1 MADGVIDSLSIEIG
15 ASSNNAVKNI
25 NALVNAMKALKDAAS
40 HIDNSAA
47 GKISALASAM
57 KELGDSK
64 KVNISSKLG
73 DNLSKLAGAMKAVK
87 SEDISKLRQ
96 VASAVKTFDGVKNV
110 NINSKLAQNIVDV
123 ASAVSLLEKS
133 HFEKITQLGNALK
146 ALSGGN
152 ISISKTLSER
162 LKEIAAAVDTIS
174 NDTLD
179 KIRQLTKALAR
190 LKGMGDVKIRISG
203 VGSASAGGNRGNNPL
218 PSGAQN
224 NGQQNSGGS
233 SGSGQTGV
241 KEQIQWTLSLKK
253 NISLIAAE
261 WSKVG
266 QAISSAI
273 PGPLK
278 LVLSVIGG
286 IAKGVWNVAKGIA
299 KWAFNTALSVVKRIA
314 SAVKSIAKGVVD
326 VGKNLV
332 KNWYDRSIF
341 KSLADEFER
350 IKKILSTFG
359 RIAFYRAVRSAIK
372 YVTDAL
378 QQGAE
383 NAYWYSKKFGEAT
396 KYISQAY
403 DQMSSSN
410 FKMSNQLGA
419 AWSTLIATIEPI
431 IIQIINLVT
440 RAAAAVTQFF
450 AVLGGKTVYMK
461 AIDYS
466 KDWADETEKGNKAAK
481 EWKNQ
486 LMGFDEINRLEAPSD
501 NGISGQTDK
510 YTDYENMFEEADV
523 SGFFKK
529 IRDMIDSNQWGELG
543 TMLGK
548 KFNQLLDSI
557 DFAGWGKKIGKGI
570 QNAIDLA
577 YNFLGENPF
586 GRIGN
591 KISAALNNLGDQV
604 NFEQFG
610 RLSRRISLALWNML
624 YGAVTTLDWKAW
636 AGRIS
641 DYIIGSLN
649 ELADW
654 LSKLDPSK
662 IAKAI
667 KDFFGNIKYSEIRDS
682 FLSVIKVSWEKAIE
696 LRNEIF
702 NDETKEKVK
711 TAIVNFFGGMT
722 WEDVSKKIKEK
733 LTSAWTFVTDRFD
746 EIWPPESR
754 ENFKK
759 AAIRTLNNLLQGA
772 ISSIDFEALKNV
784 LGFKLGSAVF
794 GEEWG
799 KEHYGYG
806 EYAGSELIQGMIYGV
821 GVEAPKYR
829 NTFEAYVSEP
839 TKESLDSLLA
849 AVQTNAEAMYGEI
862 DESFKDC
869 GASASGL
876 SYEFANLK
884 GDIETESNSIK
895 DSANSVASSFGSLV
909 GEGTSAFSSLAT
921 AAITAANPVIGSL
934 LSIRNAAVEAWS
946 WLRNVFVA
954 EQHLGGTTISGNYGG
969 SHYSGKF
976 ASGGFPEDG
985 FFYANHGELVGQF
998 SNGKTAVANNE
1009 QIVDGIRQGV
1019 FEAVS
1024 AALSMQDNSR
1034 DERPTEV
1041 RVYLDS
1047 REIKSGQRRLDR
1059 AMGVG

>member
-1 MADGVIDSLSIEIG
+1 MAETGTIDSLAIEIG
-15 ASSNNAVKNI
+15 ASSQNAAQEIDK
-25 NALVNAMKALKDAAS
+25 LAAS
-40 HIDNSAA
+40 LTRLKQAVGGRVPNMSKWSEELGKVADAYKQIDST
-47 GKISALASAM
+47 ALA
-57 KELGDSK
+57 KT
-64 KVNISSKLG
+64 
-73 DNLSKLAGAMKAVK
+73 
-87 SEDISKLRQ
+87 
-96 VASAVKTFDGVKNV
+96 ASAFA
-110 NINSKLAQNIVDV
+110 KL
-123 ASAVSLLEKS
+123 
-133 HFEKITQLGNALK
+133 NAIK
-146 ALSGGN
+146 
-152 ISISKTLSER
+152 
-162 LKEIAAAVDTIS
+162 
-174 NDTLD
+174 
-179 KIRQLTKALAR
+179 
-190 LKGMGDVKIRISG
+190 DVKIPKGLPDSLRAIATASSHINQDGADKLNRLTQALQRLTNVKTENIRALSLLRIPPIHENAG
-203 VGSASAGGNRGNNPL
+203 VGLTSIVNAVNGFTDESLERLRQFAEIMENLQNIDFTGLAKVLNAGGN
-218 PSGAQN
+218 
-224 NGQQNSGGS
+224 
-233 SGSGQTGV
+233 SGSGQIGV
-241 KEQIQWTLSLKK
+241 KEQIQWTLSLRK
-253 NISLIAAE
+253 NISLISAE

-266 QAISSAI
+266 QTIASTL
-273 PGPLK
+273 GPWA
-278 LVLSVIGG
+278 LVLSIVGG
-286 IAKGVWNVAKGIA
+286 IAKAVLDVAKGIA

-314 SAVKSIAKGVVD
+314 SAVKSIVKGVVD

-341 KSLADEFER
+341 KSLADGFER
-350 IKKILSTFG
+350 IKQILSTFG

-378 QQGAE
+378 QQGTE
-383 NAYWYSKKFGEAT
+383 NAYWYSKKFGDVT

-440 RAAAAVTQFF
+440 KAAEAVTQFF

-486 LMGFDEINRLEAPSD
+486 LLGFDEINRLEAPSD
-501 NGISGQTDK
+501 NSGSGNADK
-510 YTDYENMFEEADV
+510 YKDYENMFEEADV

-529 IRDMIDSNQWGELG
+529 IREMIDSNQWGELG

-557 DFAGWGKKIGKGI
+557 DFAGWGKKVGKGI

-586 GRIGN
+586 GKIGN
-591 KISAALNNLGDQV
+591 KIAVALNNLGDQI
-604 NFEQFG
+604 NFEQLG
-610 RLSRRISLALWNML
+610 RTARRIRLALWNML
-624 YGAVTTLDWKAW
+624 YGAVTTLNWKEW
-636 AGRIS
+636 AKRIS

-654 LSKLDPSK
+654 LSGLKPSE
-662 IAKAI
+662 IAKALSN
-667 KDFFGNIKYSEIRDS
+667 FFGNVKYTEIKDS
-682 FLSVIKVSWEKAIE
+682 LVSVVQNAWR
-696 LRNEIF
+696 LLV
-702 NDETKEKVK
+702 ETKDLFLQTETGKK
-711 TAIVNFFGGMT
+711 IITKLTEFFGGMT

-733 LTSAWTFVTDRFD
+733 LTAVWTFVTDRFD

-759 AAIRTLNNLLQGA
+759 AAIGTLNNLLQGA

-784 LGFKLGSAVF
+784 LGFKIGSAVF

-799 KEHYGYG
+799 KKHYGYG
-806 EYAGSELIQGMIYGV
+806 EYAGSELIQGMIYGT

-839 TKESLDSLLA
+839 TTESLDSLLA
-849 AVQTNAEAMYGEI
+849 AVQANSDAMYGEI

-869 GASASGL
+869 GQSASDL

-884 GDIETESNSIK
+884 GDIETESNSMK
-895 DSANSVASSFGSLV
+895 NSVNSVASSFGSLV

-934 LSIRNAAVEAWS
+934 LSIRNAAVETWS

-1019 FEAVS
+1019 FEAVL
-1024 AALSMQDNSR
+1024 AAFSMQDNSR

-1059 AMGVG
+1059 AMGVS

>member
-15 ASSNNAVKNI
+15 ASSNTAVNNI
-25 NALVNAMKALKDAAS
+25 NKLVSAMKALKDATS
-40 HIDNSAA
+40 KIDNGAA
-47 GKISALASAM
+47 GKLRDLASAL
-57 KELGDSK
+57 KELGDAK
-64 KVNISSKLG
+64 KINISSKIG
-73 DNLSKLAGAMKAVK
+73 ENIGALAGAMKAVK

-96 VASAVKTFDGVKNV
+96 VASAVKTFDG
-110 NINSKLAQNIVDV
+110 
-123 ASAVSLLEKS
+123 
-133 HFEKITQLGNALK
+133 
-146 ALSGGN
+146 GN
-152 ISISKTLSER
+152 ISISKTLADR
-162 LKEIAAAVDTIS
+162 LKEIAAAVDMIS

-179 KIRQLTKALAR
+179 KIRQLTKALVR

-203 VGSASAGGNRGNNPL
+203 VGSASAGGNNGNNPL
-218 PSGAQN
+218 PGGAQN
-224 NGQQNSGGS
+224 NGKQNVVDN
-233 SGSGQTGV
+233 SGSGQTDV
-241 KEQIQWTLSLKK
+241 KEQIQWTLSLRK

-261 WSKVG
+261 WSNVG
-266 QAISSAI
+266 QVISSAI
-273 PGPLK
+273 PGPLR
-278 LVLSVIGG
+278 LVLSIVGG
-286 IAKGVWNVAKGIA
+286 IAKAVLDVAKGIA

-314 SAVKSIAKGVVD
+314 SAVKSIAKSVVD

-350 IKKILSTFG
+350 IKQILSTFG

-378 QQGAE
+378 QQGTE
-383 NAYWYSKKFGEAT
+383 NAYWYSKKFGEVT

-501 NGISGQTDK
+501 TSGSGNADK
-510 YTDYENMFEEADV
+510 YKDYENMFEEADV

-529 IRDMIDSNQWGELG
+529 IREMIDSDQWGELG

-557 DFAGWGKKIGKGI
+557 DFAGWGKKVGKGI

-586 GRIGN
+586 GKIGE
-591 KISAALNNLGDQV
+591 KIATFLNNLGDHI
-604 NFEQFG
+604 NFEQLG
-610 RLSRRISLALWNML
+610 RTVRRIRLALWNML
-624 YGAVTTLDWKAW
+624 YGAVTTLNWKEW

-654 LSKLDPSK
+654 LSGLKPSE
-662 IAKAI
+662 IAKALS
-667 KDFFGNIKYSEIRDS
+667 DFFGNVKYTEIKDS
-682 FLSVIKVSWEKAIE
+682 LVSVVQNAWR
-696 LRNEIF
+696 LLV
-702 NDETKEKVK
+702 ETKDLFLQTETGKK
-711 TAIVNFFGGMT
+711 IITKLTEFFGGMT

-733 LTSAWTFVTDRFD
+733 LTAAWTFVTDRFD
-746 EIWPPESR
+746 EIWPHTNR

-759 AAIRTLNNLLQGA
+759 AAIGTLNNLLQGA
-772 ISSIDFEALKNV
+772 ISSIDFEALKNI
-784 LGFKLGSAVF
+784 LGFKIGSAVF

-799 KEHYGYG
+799 KKHYGYG
-806 EYAGSELIQGMIYGV
+806 EYAGSELIQGMIYGT

-839 TKESLDSLLA
+839 TEESLDSLLA
-849 AVQTNAEAMYGEI
+849 AVQANSDAMYGEI

-869 GASASGL
+869 GQSASDL

-895 DSANSVASSFGSLV
+895 DSVNDVSHSFGGLV

-934 LSIRNAAVEAWS
+934 LSIRNAAVETWK
-946 WLRNVFVA
+946 WLTSVLSLSNAGSYSYDLPNGNSFSYNPN
-954 EQHLGGTTISGNYGG
+954 HGGV
-969 SHYSGKF
+969 F

-985 FFYANHGELVGQF
+985 LFFANHGELVGKF
-998 SNGKTAVANNE
+998 SNGRTAVANNE
-1009 QIVDGIRQGV
+1009 QIVDGIRRGV

-1024 AALSMQDNSR
+1024 AAFSMQDNSR
-1034 DERPTEV
+1034 EARPTEV
-1041 RVYLDS
+1041 KVYLDS

-1059 AMGVG
+1059 AMGVS